1 MKVLFSENNHF
12 ILYLSC
18 RSPQVTLLGVLFLSK
33 KGGYQMKHTDY
44 MELAI
49 NMAKA
54 TQGQTSPNP
63 SVGAVVV
70 KDGEIAGIG
79 AHLKAGEGHAEVHA
93 IQAAGEKAAGAD
105 IYVTLEPCSHYGR
118 TPPCAQLIISSG
130 IKRVFVASTD
140 PNPLV
145 SGKGIEQLRNAGIE
159 VHVGSCRDEALELN
173 KHFFHFMT
181 HKTPYVTLKSAVT
194 LDGKTAASSGD
205 SKWITSEES
214 RLDVHYDRHRHDAI
228 LVGVNTIIR
237 DNPHLTTR
245 LPQGG
250 KNPIRIILDTKLR
263 TPLEAHV
270 VNDNES
276 KTLIIT
282 SASVMDDE
290 KIPFL
295 EAGCEVISLQ
305 EEKISLLP
313 LLRELGRRSIQSL
326 YVEGGS
332 LVHGSFLKESAF
344 QEFIMYMAP
353 KLVGGSEA
361 FTSFGG
367 SGFESIAEGMEMKIK
382 SVTSIGDDIKI
393 TAVPKNRLVKEEG

>member
-1 MKVLFSENNHF
+1 
-12 ILYLSC
+12 
-18 RSPQVTLLGVLFLSK
+18 
-33 KGGYQMKHTDY
+33 MKHSDY

-63 SVGAVVV
+63 AVGAVVV
-70 KDGEIAGIG
+70 KDGAIAGLG

-105 IYVTLEPCSHYGR
+105 IYVTLEPCSHYGK

-145 SGKGIEQLRNAGIE
+145 SGKGIEQLRNEGIE
-159 VHVGSCRDEALELN
+159 VHVGTCRDEALELN
-173 KHFFHFMT
+173 KHFFHYMR

-205 SKWITSEES
+205 SKWITSDES
-214 RLDVHYDRHRHDAI
+214 RMDVHFDRHRHDAI

-250 KNPIRIILDTKLR
+250 KNPIRIILDTHLR
-263 TPLEAHV
+263 TPLETHV
-270 VNDNES
+270 VKDKKS
-276 KTLIIT
+276 KTLIVT
-282 SASVMDDE
+282 SAEVKDDK
-290 KIPFL
+290 KIPFI
-295 EAGCEVISLQ
+295 EAGCEVISLP
-305 EEKISLLP
+305 EEKIRLHS
-313 LLRELGRRSIQSL
+313 LLRELGSRSIQSL

-332 LVHGSFLKESAF
+332 QVHGSFLKERAF
-344 QEFIMYMAP
+344 QELIVYMAP
-353 KLVGGSEA
+353 KLVGGTEA

-367 SGFESIAEGMEMKIK
+367 SGFGTIAEGMEMEIH
-382 SVTSIGDDIKI
+382 SVMSIGEDIKI
-393 TAVPKNRLVKEEG
+393 TAVPKIS